1 MQGWVGPDGADQ
13 DFVYA
18 DGWHEVKSVGVAA
31 SSVTISSLEQL
42 DNSDPGELVVMFIDK
57 CAPERGGAVSLGE
70 QVDLTLARV
79 HEDGDALSLL
89 ESKLMRYGYIDLP
102 EYREQKYVCSGRARF
117 LVDADFPR
125 LTADTVTPQII
136 AAQYS
141 ISLAGIEGWR
151 VED

>member
-1 MQGWVGPDGADQ
+1 M
-13 DFVYA
+13 
-18 DGWHEVKSVGVAA
+18 
-31 SSVTISSLEQL
+31 
-42 DNSDPGELVVMFIDK
+42 
-57 CAPERGGAVSLGE
+57 SLGE

-89 ESKLMRYGYIDLP
+89 ENKLMRCGYIDLP
-102 EYREQKYVCSGRARF
+102 EYRAQKYVCSGRARF

-125 LTADTVTPQII
+125 LTADTVMPQII